1 MYNIVIFFRK
11 IVVLNLQQVYMN
23 NDSEINDIRAAG
35 DFRGITFSKFKK
47 TDVRKELLNSLI
59 QSRIEQACYWSA
71 ELICAG
77 HYSDLWEIIIL
88 FYSKYIHLGNPK
100 IAIYL
105 ELRIQNFRE
114 IITNGYTG
122 NEIRMRNSE
131 KMRTLFCEIMCVL
144 CDAKRRHSFDNI
156 KIRKEDFDM
165 TQMTDRFKAPNITY
179 AQDVFKPEDPKEL
192 FVAINELA
200 YNISQEG
207 RNIINA
213 CYWIE
218 WISEY
223 ETICKNKKEKCRA
236 ERRSNIPVENKSQ
249 MDLIW
254 IVWDVFF
261 KEVDKRIGQSGQ
273 KNKLLQK
280 VIKAL
285 LSLFTLK
292 YTSGCNRKRKYIL
305 YFVVSLLCENVAMDE
320 EIIREKQKE
329 MVASIT
335 KKIHS
340 IYKQIKKNEESPGTD
355 YLFENV
361 KASNLEK
368 TIEKLEKMNT
378 FGDTFIPR
386 V

>member
-1 MYNIVIFFRK
+1 
-11 IVVLNLQQVYMN
+11 MN
-23 NDSEINDIRAAG
+23 NDSEINDIRSASE
-35 DFRGITFSKFKK
+35 FRGITFSKFKK

-59 QSRIEQACYWSA
+59 NSRIEQACYWSA

-105 ELRIQNFRE
+105 ELRIQNFKE
-114 IITNGYTG
+114 IITNGYAG

-165 TQMTDRFKAPNITY
+165 TQMTDRFKAPNVAY
-179 AQDVFKPEDPKEL
+179 AQEVFKSDDPKEL

-207 RNIINA
+207 KNIINA

-223 ETICKNKKEKCRA
+223 ETICKNKKEKCKA
-236 ERRSNIPVENKSQ
+236 ERRSNIPVDNKSQ

-261 KEVDKRIGQSGQ
+261 KEAEKRSGQSGVGSGQSGGGQSGVGGGQ

-280 VIKAL
+280 VIKSL

-305 YFVVSLLCENVAMDE
+305 YFVVSLLCENVTMDE

-329 MVASIT
+329 VVASIT
-335 KKIHS
+335 KKIHTV
-340 IYKQIKKNEESPGTD
+340 YKQIKKNEVSPGTD
-355 YLFENV
+355 YLFTNV
-361 KASNLEK
+361 QTSNLEK
-368 TIEKLEKMNT
+368 TIEKLDKMNT